1 MNKKRCAEVFPLP
14 LFLLF
19 SILSL
24 FIFSRSQKMIR
35 FIFIF
40 VFSGIITSGLG
51 NSAAKTIRGTVFL
64 DENKNGVFENTE
76 SGIASVCVSNGKTVV
91 QTDAS
96 GKWELP
102 FENTNSVFVIKPAG
116 YAVPVNQDNIPQHYY
131 LSGKGKSSEE
141 IHFPLYPVNEKDK
154 FSVLFFGDTQA
165 RGLREVNFILHDVV
179 EECMETDAVFGV
191 SLGDIVADDPN
202 LFAGVSQGIGQI
214 GIPWYNIFGNHDH
227 DRDEKRNANK
237 DKTFRKFF
245 GPSTFA
251 FEYGQVAFIGLNNVF
266 FNEKGKYH
274 AHLTDEQLSFIEN
287 YLLFVPED
295 KLVVLMMHI
304 PLVRIDTRYRLYQ
317 ILQNRKHTFS
327 VSGHVHEQIH
337 VFVDKEMG
345 WKGLEPHHHLIN
357 ATVCGSW
364 WCGLHDEVGIPN
376 ATMNDGAPNGY
387 SIITFDGNK
396 YSIQFKAARRP
407 ADYQMN
413 IYLPDELAQ
422 NDLDTMNL
430 LVNIFAG
437 SSRSKVEMR
446 VGKTAEWIPMQ
457 QVATIDP
464 ECLRM
469 HRLSPVLDTEI
480 DGQTLEYVFGYKMD
494 YPSVSTHMWQGKLP
508 EGLKNGTHTVT
519 VRTTDMFNQT
529 WTGHRIFRVRQ

>member
-1 MNKKRCAEVFPLP
+1 MKTIKFSI

-19 SILSL
+19 APLVLNANEIGILQG
-24 FIFSRSQKMIR
+24 I
-35 FIFIF
+35 
-40 VFSGIITSGLG
+40 VFSDTNQNGIPDFG
-51 NSAAKTIRGTVFL
+51 
-64 DENKNGVFENTE
+64 E
-76 SGIASVCVSNGKTVV
+76 SGIAGVCVSNGKTVV

-102 FENTNSVFVIKPAG
+102 AGNMNSVFVIKPAG
-116 YAVPVNQDNIPQHYY
+116 YEVPLNQDYIPQHYY
-131 LSGKGKSSEE
+131 LLEKGKSSEK
-141 IHFPLYPVNEKDK
+141 IHFPLYPVDENDK

-165 RGLREVNFILHDVV
+165 RGLREVNFIMHDVV
-179 EECMETDAVFGV
+179 EECMETDAAFGV

-202 LFAGVSQGIGQI
+202 LFAEVSQGIGHI

-227 DRDEKRNANK
+227 DRDEKRNENK
-237 DKTFRKFF
+237 DKTFRRFF
-245 GPSTFA
+245 GPSTYA

-274 AHLTDEQLSFIEN
+274 AHLTDDQLLFIEN
-287 YLLFVPED
+287 YLSFVPEE

-304 PLVRIDTRYRLYQ
+304 PLVRIDTRNRLYE
-317 ILQNRKHTFS
+317 ILRNRKHTFS
-327 VSGHVHEQIH
+327 ISGHVHEQIH
-337 VFVDKEMG
+337 VFVDEEMG
-345 WKGLEPHHHLIN
+345 WKGPDAHHHLIN

-364 WCGLHDEVGIPN
+364 WCGLHDETGIPH

-387 SIITFDGNK
+387 SIVTFNGNE

-413 IYLPDELAQ
+413 IYLPDEMSQ
-422 NDLDTMNL
+422 NELDTANV

-446 VGKTAEWIPMQ
+446 VGKNDEWIPMQ
-457 QVATIDP
+457 KVATIDP

-469 HRLSPVLDTEI
+469 HRLSPFLDTEI

-494 YPSVSTHMWQGKLP
+494 YPSISTHMWLGKLP
-508 EGLKNGTHTVT
+508 EKLQPGTHLVT
-519 VRTTDMFNQT
+519 VRTTDMFQQT
-529 WTGHRIFRVRQ
+529 WTGHRIFRISEN